1 MRGSSGVEIVAVQRM
16 NPPTRARLLVVDDEA
31 AQMRALCDTL
41 EQEGYATLGFTSAR
55 QALEALSSQ
64 EFDLVLTDL
73 MMPEMDGIALL
84 RAAQEIDRDLAGIVM
99 TGHGTIDSAVQ
110 AMQGGA
116 LDYILK
122 PFRLNAVLP
131 VLSKALATRRLQT
144 ENIQLRE
151 TLSIYELCVAITHG
165 LDREDVLEK
174 TLDAAFA
181 LTDAS
186 EVAILLP
193 IDGGERLTIA
203 GMRGPRS
210 PQLRGTNVVCG
221 ADFAKWLARASWE
234 LSDLEAAGNPT
245 SVFDHPLQDLCDG
258 IALPMLARGEMAG
271 ILTFSSLRPRA
282 RITLGQVKALGVL
295 ASTSG
300 SALGAASLWRQL
312 RAANRELEQRVTERT
327 RDLESAN
334 AELEAFSYSVSHDLR
349 APLRVVDGYCQM
361 FLTEHGAGVS
371 DDGRKLL
378 ENASEG
384 VKRMGELIESLL
396 TFSRF
401 ARQPIE
407 KRQVNVSDVVA
418 RVVAQSRSDPR
429 NAAVE
434 VVLGELPE
442 CSGDPS
448 LLEQVF
454 TNLIANA
461 FKFSRGRDAAR
472 VQVSGELR
480 GGEVEYVVRDNG
492 VGFDMKYA
500 SKLFGVF
507 QRLHSRGEFEGTGI
521 GLSIVQRIVQR
532 HGGRVWARSEPGS
545 GAAFYFAL
553 PA

>member
-1 MRGSSGVEIVAVQRM
+1 
-16 NPPTRARLLVVDDEA
+16 
-31 AQMRALCDTL
+31 
-41 EQEGYATLGFTSAR
+41 
-55 QALEALSSQ
+55 
-64 EFDLVLTDL
+64 
-73 MMPEMDGIALL
+73 
-84 RAAQEIDRDLAGIVM
+84 M
-99 TGHGTIDSAVQ
+99 TGHGTIDTAVQ

-193 IDGGERLTIA
+193 IDGGERLTVA

-210 PQLRGTNVVCG
+210 LQLRGTAVACD

-234 LSDLEAAGNPT
+234 LSDAEAAGNPT
-245 SVFDHPLQDLCDG
+245 SVFDHPLQDLSDG

-271 ILTFSSLRPRA
+271 ILTFSSWRPRA

-300 SALGAASLWRQL
+300 SALGAASLWQQL
-312 RAANRELEQRVTERT
+312 RSANRELEQRVAERT

-361 FLTEHGAGVS
+361 FLMEYGSGLGEDA
-371 DDGRKLL
+371 RRLL
-378 ENASEG
+378 ESASDG

-407 KRQVNVSDVVA
+407 KRRVMVSDVVIGEL
-418 RVVAQSRSDPR
+418 RSDPR

-434 VVLGELPE
+434 ILLGDLPD

-454 TNLIANA
+454 VNLLSNA
-461 FKFSRGRDAAR
+461 FKFSRGRDGAR
-472 VQVSGELR
+472 VHIDGESR
-480 GGEVEYVVRDNG
+480 HGEIEYVVRDNG

-532 HGGRVWARSEPGS
+532 HGGRVRAESEPGS
-545 GAAFYFAL
+545 GAAFYITL

>member
-1 MRGSSGVEIVAVQRM
+1 MEAQGSSLHDAVQRM
-16 NPPTRARLLVVDDEA
+16 TPHLRARLLVVDDEA
-31 AQMRALCDTL
+31 AQMKALCNTL
-41 EQEGYATLGFTSAR
+41 QEEGYTTVGFTSAR
-55 QALEALSSQ
+55 QALEHLASN
-64 EFDLVLTDL
+64 EFDLLLTDL

-84 RAAQEIDRDLAGIVM
+84 RAAQEIDRDLAAVIM
-99 TGHGTIDSAVQ
+99 TGHGTIDTAVQ

-174 TLDAAFA
+174 ALDAAFQ
-181 LTDAS
+181 LTDAA

-193 IDGGERLTIA
+193 IEGGERLSVA

-210 PQLRGTNVVCG
+210 TQLRGTVIACD
-221 ADFAKWLARASWE
+221 AEFAKWLARASWE
-234 LSDLEAAGNPT
+234 LSDVEAAGNPT
-245 SVFDHPLQDLCDG
+245 AVFEHPLRNLCEG

-271 ILTFSSLRPRA
+271 ILTFDSVRPRE

-295 ASTSG
+295 ASTAG
-300 SALGAASLWRQL
+300 SALGAADLWKQL
-312 RAANRELEQRVTERT
+312 RTANRELEERVQERT

-349 APLRVVDGYCQM
+349 SPLRIVDGYCQM
-361 FLTEHGAGVS
+361 FLTEHGGSVTEDA
-371 DDGRKLL
+371 RKLL
-378 ENASEG
+378 QNACEG
-384 VKRMGELIESLL
+384 VGRMGELIESLL
-396 TFSRF
+396 TFSRY
-401 ARQPIE
+401 ARQPID
-407 KRQVNVSDVVA
+407 KRRVNTGEMVA
-418 RVVAQSRSDPR
+418 RVLNQQRSEER
-429 NAAVE
+429 NRGVE
-434 VVLGELPE
+434 VLIGDLPD

-454 TNLIANA
+454 ANLIANA
-461 FKFSRGRDAAR
+461 FKFSRGREGAL
-472 VQVSGELR
+472 VQIGGQERDQEL
-480 GGEVEYVVRDNG
+480 EYVVRDNG

-500 SKLFGVF
+500 AKLFGVF
-507 QRLHSRGEFEGTGI
+507 QRLHSRAEFEGTGI

-532 HGGRVWARSEPGS
+532 HGGRVWAESEPTS
-545 GAAFYFAL
+545 GAAFYFTL